1 MKLGYLKDT
10 GDAGRL
16 AVQKEAVERAGAE
29 KLFVDR
35 AETPKAIRPNL
46 KKMKQEMKERDT
58 VIVQSLPCLGR
69 NIRDLLDQMEAL
81 KESGVALVSL
91 EEGIDTATEAGA
103 AVLPILNS
111 LLHFDRNMSN
121 FWNPQAPAREKK
133 TILDG

>member
-10 GDAGRL
+10 GDAERMAL
-16 AVQKEAVERAGAE
+16 QKEAVERAGAK

-35 AETPKAIRPNL
+35 AETPKAIRPHL
-46 KKMKQEMKERDT
+46 RRLKQEMAEGDT
-58 VIVQSLPCLGR
+58 VIIQSLPCLGR
-69 NIRDLLDQMEAL
+69 NIRDLLDQLEAL
-81 KESGVALVSL
+81 REKGVALVSL
-91 EEGIDTATEAGA
+91 EEGIDTSTEAGA

-121 FWNPQAPAREKK
+121 FWNPETPARENK

>member
-10 GDAGRL
+10 GDAERMAL
-16 AVQKEAVERAGAE
+16 QKEAVERAGAK

-35 AETPKAIRPNL
+35 AETPKAIRPHL
-46 KKMKQEMKERDT
+46 RRLKQEMAEGDT
-58 VIVQSLPCLGR
+58 VIIQSLPCL
-69 NIRDLLDQMEAL
+69 LDQLEAL
-81 KESGVALVSL
+81 REKGVALVSL
-91 EEGIDTATEAGA
+91 EEGIDTSTEAGA

-121 FWNPQAPAREKK
+121 FWNPETPARENK